1 MIIVS
6 INLVISELAQ
16 KGNLI
21 MQQGL
26 NHPGPFTVF
35 LVFSAGLLTSLGP
48 CSLSLLP
55 VTIAYIGGTELVT
68 LGALSGFLGKIYGQI
83 PHYYTSIV
91 ALIAIIMGFNLLGF
105 LKFQL
110 PNGPDL
116 KFIEDK
122 IPSFL
127 TPFAL
132 GTTFGLASSPCI
144 TPVLAS
150 LLAWV
155 SQAKNPT
162 ISIIF
167 LFFFGLGQ
175 VTPIIIAGAT
185 TENLKQFLELRK
197 YSQVIPKLSGVFL
210 VSLGGLN
217 LLSNWI

>member
-1 MIIVS
+1 
-6 INLVISELAQ
+6 
-16 KGNLI
+16 
-21 MQQGL
+21 MQNSL
-26 NHPGPFTVF
+26 NNPGPFTIF

-55 VTIAYIGGTELVT
+55 VTIAYIGGTEKNKFKLISFSGGVVFSLVI
-68 LGALSGFLGKIYGQI
+68 LGAASGFLGQIYGQI
-83 PHYYTSIV
+83 PSYYTSV
-91 ALIAIIMGFNLLGF
+91 VPFIAIIMGLNLLGI

-116 KFIEDK
+116 KIIDDQ

-127 TPFAL
+127 APFAI

-144 TPVLAS
+144 TPVLAT

-167 LFFFGLGQ
+167 LFFFGIGQ
-175 VTPIIIAGAT
+175 VTPLIVAGAT
-185 TENLKQFLELRK
+185 AENLKQFLALRK
-197 YSQVIPKLSGVFL
+197 FSQIIPIASGIFL
-210 VSLGGLN
+210 VSLGLLN
-217 LLSNWI
+217 LFANWI